1 MVLHRNTLNAMNSE
15 EIHGKGVKQMSTIQ
29 FKIDFETKLGLVQDA
44 FKNNLTISTL
54 MRRLVSLYLTD
65 ESIREKVL

>member
-1 MVLHRNTLNAMNSE
+1 
-15 EIHGKGVKQMSTIQ
+15 MSTIQ
-29 FKIDFETKLGLVQDA
+29 FKIDFDTKLGLVQDA